1 MASAKEAKFVLGPGG
16 RSGVEVF
23 MWGLLYKNQI
33 LNKDKVLT
41 VELIYLSIAI
51 SATVEDFAAV

>member
-1 MASAKEAKFVLGPGG
+1 M
-16 RSGVEVF
+16 EVF

-41 VELIYLSIAI
+41 VELIYLSIAF